1 MEIGLHVNTIKD
13 ENLVFTKKIVSMLLN
28 QNEKVKLSKEL
39 LPHFPGFEKL
49 DFDNIDVL
57 LIGGGDGTIL
67 RNAKKCAKHNVKIL
81 GVNLG
86 TLGFLSEIS
95 ATGVSEAVKHLK
107 EGSYF
112 VEERMMLE
120 VKAFSK
126 DGNLLGTD
134 TALNDVVISKKN
146 ISRTINITY
155 HVNNTLAD
163 HFRGDGLIVSTPTGS
178 TGYSLS
184 AGGTVI
190 SPSIKCIMATPIC
203 AHSLSSKRLIAE
215 VNDKI
220 KVNFRASDGE
230 TVIAVD
236 GRESYILGN
245 DDYVEIGKSELTAE
259 FIRFNKGYFY
269 SVLRE
274 KFASWKD

>member
-13 ENLVFTKKIVSMLLN
+13 ENLVFTKKIVEMLLS
-28 QNEKVKLSKEL
+28 QNEKVLLSEEL

-49 DFDNIDVL
+49 DFDKIDVL

-67 RNAKKCAKHNVKIL
+67 RNAKKCAEHKIKIL

-86 TLGFLSEIS
+86 TLGFLSEI
-95 ATGVSEAVKHLK
+95 GVDGILEAIKRLR
-107 EGSYF
+107 EGNYL
-112 VEERMMLE
+112 VEERMMLK
-120 VKAFSK
+120 VNVFDKS
-126 DGNLLGTD
+126 GNTLCSD
-134 TALNDVVISKKN
+134 VALNDVVISKKD
-146 ISRTINITY
+146 ISRTINILY

-184 AGGTVI
+184 AGGSVI

-220 KVNFRASDGE
+220 KVYFSASDGKS
-230 TVIAVD
+230 VLAVD
-236 GRESYILGN
+236 GRESYTLSY
-245 DDYVEIGKSELTAE
+245 DDYVEISKSDLISE

-274 KFASWKD
+274 KFDCWND